1 MYNVCKEIVK
11 TNMNKN
17 DIISAYYVEML
28 FIKHFKKI
36 LKDKE
41 FEQYTKTGSSG
52 NSKPMNFLKMS
63 NYCYQTKFLNH
74 MLNVHL

>member
-28 FIKHFKKI
+28 FMKHFKTFF
-36 LKDKE
+36 KDEE

-52 NSKPMNFLKMS
+52 NIQTDEFLKVS
-63 NYCYQTKFLNH
+63 NYCYRTKLLTRMVN
-74 MLNVHL
+74 LLL